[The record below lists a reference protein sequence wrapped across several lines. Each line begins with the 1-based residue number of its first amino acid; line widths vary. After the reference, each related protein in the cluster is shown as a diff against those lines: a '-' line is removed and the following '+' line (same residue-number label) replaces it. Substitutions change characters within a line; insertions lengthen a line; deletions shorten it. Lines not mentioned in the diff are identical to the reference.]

1 MSISRSTV
9 LNQLPPLLKPKTGGT
24 REKSEPELL
33 DQSGGYLAAHAE
45 SPVGAQIAAE
55 ATTLKTSRDALLAR
69 DNELTLIKATYDSK
83 VLDLVKAW
91 DDHANAID
99 TYARRAVIIA
109 KGDRA
114 VLQGLGVEF
123 ISLQRGPRAKGPA
136 GTPTNVRVAP
146 GEDSGSVN
154 VKWARPRGA
163 GAFLAQY
170 KLEPL
175 SADAPPSDW
184 FPAEGF
190 ATKNVEWLIDNL
202 QPIAQVRVRVRA
214 IGAEIGPWSE
224 EALGRAR

>member
-9 LNQLPPLLKPKTGGT
+9 LNQLPPLLKAKEGT
-24 REKSEPELL
+24 REKSGPEQL
-33 DQSGGYLAAHAE
+33 DQSGGYLAAQAE
-45 SPVGAQIAAE
+45 SPVGPQLAVE
-55 ATTLKTSRDALLAR
+55 ATALKASRDALLAR
-69 DNELTLIKATYDSK
+69 DDELTLIKATYDSK
-83 VLDLVKAW
+83 LLEVVKAW

-99 TYARRAVIIA
+99 TYGRRAVIIA

-123 ISLQRGPRAKGPA
+123 ISLQRGPRVKGPVYA
-136 GTPTNVRVAP
+136 PTNIRVLA
-146 GEDSGSVN
+146 GEDSGSVI
-154 VKWARPRGA
+154 VKWVRPRGA

-175 SADAPPSDW
+175 SPDAPPTDW

-190 ATKNVEWLIDNL
+190 ATKNVEWSIDNL

-214 IGAEIGPWSE
+214 IGAQIGPWSE

>member
-1 MSISRSTV
+1 MSISRSPV
-9 LNQLPPLLKPKTGGT
+9 RNQLPPMLKAKTGT
-24 REKSEPELL
+24 RGKSEPEQL
-33 DQSGGYLAAHAE
+33 DQSGKYLAAQAE
-45 SPVGAQIAAE
+45 SPVGAQIVAE
-55 ATTLKTSRDALLAR
+55 ATALKASREALLTR
-69 DNELTLIKATYDSK
+69 DEELIAIKATYDGK
-83 VLDLVKAW
+83 FLEVAQAW

-114 VLQGLGVEF
+114 VLQGLGVEVLS
-123 ISLQRGPRAKGPA
+123 IQRGPRDQGPA
-136 GTPTNVRVAP
+136 GAPTNLRVLA
-146 GEDSGSVN
+146 GDDSGSVI
-154 VKWARPRGA
+154 VRWSRPRGA

-175 SADAPPSDW
+175 SPDAPPSDW

-190 ATKNVEWLIDNL
+190 ATKNLDWSIDNL

-214 IGAEIGPWSE
+214 IGAQIGPWSE

>member
-1 MSISRSTV
+1 MAISRSTV

-24 REKSEPELL
+24 REKSGPEQL
-33 DQSGGYLAAHAE
+33 DQSGGYLAAQAE
-45 SPVGAQIAAE
+45 SPAGPQLATE
-55 ATTLKTSRDALLAR
+55 ATALKTSRDALLAR

-83 VLDLVKAW
+83 LLEVVKAW

-99 TYARRAVIIA
+99 TYARRAIILA

-123 ISLQRGPRAKGPA
+123 ISLQRGPREKGPA
-136 GTPTNVRVAP
+136 GTPTNLRVAP

-154 VKWARPRGA
+154 VKWTRPRGA

-184 FPAEGF
+184 LPAEGF
-190 ATKNVEWLIDNL
+190 ATKNVEWSLDNL
-202 QPIAQVRVRVRA
+202 PPSAQVRVRVRA
-214 IGAEIGPWSE
+214 IGARIGPWSD